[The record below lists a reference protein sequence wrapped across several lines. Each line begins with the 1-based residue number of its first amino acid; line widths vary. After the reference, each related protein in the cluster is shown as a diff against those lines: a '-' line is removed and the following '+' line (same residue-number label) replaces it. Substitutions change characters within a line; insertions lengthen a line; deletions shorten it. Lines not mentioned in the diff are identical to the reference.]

1 MDLLADALGTLNR
14 RVSRRESDNK
24 IELEV
29 VKSLKA
35 LLNTSCGGNEA
46 LQTPKIIYNLT
57 FSIDSKNLITR
68 KLVADALIFLCCSED
83 AIGHSHVLEG
93 MDKMQKFRQHSMRFE
108 GWMQVLE
115 ATILGRG
122 RMGSKVGASEEIR
135 RAGADKDLLDY
146 ALSNMILIN
155 ALIEIPEELEI
166 RMHIRNQLNLCR
178 LGNILKLMKELG
190 SEFINLQILK
200 FERVAELDM
209 AELIESY
216 NSHILQNMNDPR
228 DVFEALLTSVGDT
241 RAYDYFLS
249 ALQHMLLIRYDADLK
264 TRYYQVIDSV
274 ITDIVLDQHYF
285 ENGYVR
291 QNGSVSTIIAKFE
304 KEEQLEQS
312 LSELKETKEQLHK
325 VIGRKNELELE
336 LSMREDDMVTALK
349 SRNYSLENLLRMSQ
363 QTCEALRSRYESVYS
378 ELDGKL
384 SRQDKQLKHVYSVFQ
399 KEIEEKN
406 KAESERERLQIENE
420 LLKSGR
426 YTEKTDDGTWAINFE
441 RLSKEVSR
449 IHYEREQERRAQ
461 EPIPTD
467 YKLSSNQSMNIS
479 FEEINPPVQ
488 MPMPGSNH
496 DFGHYKGPPYFR
508 PTSPAFSSPEKRYS
522 IMPMPMP
529 LSPSK
534 ASGNDF
540 ISPTSPTAK
549 PSGGSSAE
557 VKPASPTP
565 GGPIPPP
572 GAPGIPPPTPTTSI
586 VRWTSSPH
594 RLLHLE
600 AWVFRHLLPHL
611 EALAFHHH
619 LLHLEALVCHHRH
632 PLPVVQEHPLLQ
644 CLARLPF
651 LQCPNARR

>member
-1 MDLLADALGTLNR
+1 
-14 RVSRRESDNK
+14 
-24 IELEV
+24 
-29 VKSLKA
+29 
-35 LLNTSCGGNEA
+35 
-46 LQTPKIIYNLT
+46 
-57 FSIDSKNLITR
+57 
-68 KLVADALIFLCCSED
+68 
-83 AIGHSHVLEG
+83 

-572 GAPGIPPPTPTTSI
+572 GAPGIPPPPPPPPSSGGPPPPPPPPSGGLGIPPPPPPPGGPGIPPPPAPPGGPGMPPPPPPSRWSRSTPSSNVWCACRSFNAPTQEDEGDRISQAPSAAMGKTQQQQDPHHH
-586 VRWTSSPH
+586 VARVSSP
-594 RLLHLE
+594 RRRDN
-600 AWVFRHLLPHL
+600 RHLFR
-611 EALAFHHH
+611 EGR
-619 LLHLEALVCHHRH
+619 VC
-632 PLPVVQEHPLLQ
+632 QD
-644 CLARLPF
+644 
-651 LQCPNARR
+651 RRGLCRQGV